1 VAISIGCSRTLV
13 DARLAAG
20 QGRGAAGERMG
31 MIERLR
37 GVAAWAGVQPRPAMG
52 RMVHAFIGAVFG
64 IFMTGFVMHRWAAGQ
79 PVSVP
84 LLVAPMGASAVLL
97 FGVPASP
104 LAQPWAIIGG
114 NTVSALCG
122 VFGCGCWAIRPMPPA
137 WPWPARS

>member
-1 VAISIGCSRTLV
+1 
-13 DARLAAG
+13 
-20 QGRGAAGERMG
+20 

-37 GVAAWAGVQPRPAMG
+37 GVAAWPRVQPRPAMG

-84 LLVAPMGASAVLL
+84 LLAPMGASAVLL

-104 LAQPWAIIGG
+104 AQPWAIIGG

-122 VFGCGCWAIRPMPPA
+122 VFWCWAIRPMPLA